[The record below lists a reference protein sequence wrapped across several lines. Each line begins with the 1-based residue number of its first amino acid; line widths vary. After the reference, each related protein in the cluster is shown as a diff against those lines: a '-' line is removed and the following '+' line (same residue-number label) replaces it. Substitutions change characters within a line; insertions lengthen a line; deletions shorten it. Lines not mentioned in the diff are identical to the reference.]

1 MIQLKNETEVRY
13 NDILRQANRHT
24 FSQRDAAMWVGGLLR
39 LKSLI
44 DEGKIRYGKG
54 SKPTAWRLNAADV
67 LRHCRHD

>member
-1 MIQLKNETEVRY
+1 MKNETEVRY
-13 NDILRQANRHT
+13 ADIIRQANRHT

-44 DEGKIRYGKG
+44 ASGEIRFGKG
-54 SKPTAWRLNAADV
+54 SKPTAWRLNASDV